1 MKESK
6 FRFTKAAQALLLAL
20 LIIPYLSSCGGDDDP
35 PKSDLKVMTNVRVA
49 AGTQEF
55 IPVLQTDGTTWNFL
69 LPLGVD
75 KEILKDATVTF
86 RVSEGATSSVESG
99 SDVDLRSPV
108 NITVTAEDGSFA
120 IYTIAKVDGT
130 SDQANIT
137 EFYVIIEGEEIECDV
152 DATNRE
158 ITIPFLPDADLSN
171 VATRI
176 VLSLGATSV
185 PASGTPKNFTA
196 PVEYEVTAHNQTTKL
211 TWTVVRITSDQAN
224 ITDFSLQ
231 LSEEVTLEGAIDNV
245 NFTISLNAGY
255 AQKALLDGAVPI
267 FTLSPGASADPESGT
282 PQNFS
287 EPVEYT
293 VTAYDGTTTRKWT
306 VEVEVEEQPEVQ
318 ILGRTG
324 PAEDEWIWK
333 LHETGSVVSNFSN
346 ARLRGEMVRFSSGS
360 GFDMVHDRRG
370 PGLPTY
376 TLDRNNRWYVLG
388 HSLAHFTTH
397 DNTQTTAANISTYP
411 LLYPQYFTIDM
422 GRPAS
427 YTRLKVWERDR
438 TATTPLYAASP
449 WYEYEV
455 WGANEVKPV
464 LPITTAG
471 DENSIANLNYW
482 TSWDGGSTY
491 PTLRGTDQWQKEGWE
506 LLAECKVTFPS
517 GRDASIQLDVAGN
530 PSSEITDPLDR
541 EYFLN
546 GYDFK
551 VKEEMQSKPFRYL
564 RFVLKKQAVT
574 INPNPS
580 FYGAGLEWQEL
591 EFYGRYA
598 E

>member
-318 ILGRTG
+318 ILGRKPGTNSE
-324 PAEDEWIWK
+324 EDTFWF
-333 LHETGSVVSNFSN
+333 LYQTGSGTGTGGVPIAP
-346 ARLRGEMVRFSSGS
+346 ARMRGEMVRFSADRPFEVG
-360 GFDMVHDRRG
+360 GGNNFEKVHDG
-370 PGLPTY
+370 IYATTASY
-376 TLDRNNRWYVLG
+376 WYVMG
-388 HSLAHFTTH
+388 HTLANFTVPN
-397 DNTQTTAANISTYP
+397 NTSATASDP

-422 GRPAS
+422 GRQAS
-427 YTRLKVWERDR
+427 YTKLKVWERDR
-438 TATTPLYAASP
+438 ANGTLYTASA

-455 WGANEVKPV
+455 WGANSVKPV
-464 LPITTAG
+464 TDVG
-471 DENSIANLNYW
+471 DGSLMDNLKYW
-482 TSWDGGSTY
+482 TAWTELPDGG
-491 PTLRGTDQWQKEGWE
+491 GTDAWKEGWE
-506 LLAECKVTFPS
+506 LVAECKVEFPS
-517 GRDASIQLDVAGN
+517 GRNPATPVNTGDASTLLSDEDNVLFKAGF
-530 PSSEITDPLDR
+530 E
-541 EYFLN
+541 
-546 GYDFK
+546 FK

-564 RFVLKKQAVT
+564 RFVMKKQSIP
-574 INPNPS
+574 INPAPPAI
-580 FYGAGLEWQEL
+580 GTILQWHEL

-598 E
+598 D